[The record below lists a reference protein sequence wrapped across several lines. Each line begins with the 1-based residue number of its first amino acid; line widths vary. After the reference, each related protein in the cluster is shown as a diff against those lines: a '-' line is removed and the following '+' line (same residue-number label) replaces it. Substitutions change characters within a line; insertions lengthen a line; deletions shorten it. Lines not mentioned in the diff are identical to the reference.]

1 MTALVAMSMVA
12 IFAAPLAA
20 QDLKAGA
27 EPLEPAKLERTDA
40 VVYEKE
46 IHPILK
52 NRCMVCHSG
61 PDKESQFDVSSYELL
76 IKGGKRGSP
85 IVPGKSQD
93 SLIFKVCSRTF
104 KPFMPPKG
112 EPAMTALELALVKLW
127 IDQGAKAPTGPLA
140 AATIKVGV
148 TPANVTPIRG
158 IAISPDK
165 SFIVAGRGN
174 QIVVVPDAAKGEV
187 IRTLTAPGLTGP
199 DTKPVVAAHLSI
211 VESMALSPDGN
222 YLASGSFQ
230 EVAIWEM
237 KTGQLVQKLS
247 GFAHGVLALAF
258 SADGKFLATGGGAPG
273 ASGEIRVFAMGSWK
287 LLSAIDNGHSDT
299 VFGVCF
305 NPDGTKLATCGADK
319 FIKVFELPSGK
330 LLKSFEG
337 HTQHVMDVGWKAD
350 GKLLASAGA
359 DNSVR
364 VWSYETGEQVKTM
377 QGHTKQVTRL
387 QFIGKTG
394 LFATC
399 SGDAQVKFWNADG
412 GSLARNFPAAQD
424 FFYAV
429 CVSPDGQLVAAGGEE
444 GIVYLYNGANGQFL
458 RKLEV
463 R

>member
-1 MTALVAMSMVA
+1 MQAVMTICLLA
-12 IFAAPLAA
+12 ISAAPLAA
-20 QDLKAGA
+20 QDLKAGPD
-27 EPLEPAKLERTDA
+27 PLEPAKLDRTDA
-40 VVYEKE
+40 VLYATE

-52 NRCMVCHSG
+52 NRCLVCHSG

-85 IVPGKSQD
+85 IVPGKSQE
-93 SLIFKVCSRTF
+93 SLIFKVCSRTA

-112 EPAMTALELALVKLW
+112 EPAMTAMELALVKLW

-140 AATIKVGV
+140 VAKIKVGV
-148 TPANVTPIRG
+148 VPANVTPIRAV
-158 IAISPDK
+158 AITPDK
-165 SFIVAGRGN
+165 AFILAGRGN
-174 QIVVVPDAAKGEV
+174 QIYVFDTVKGEV
-187 IRTLTAPGLTGP
+187 VRKLMAPGLTGL
-199 DTKPVVAAHLSI
+199 DGKSVAAAHLSI
-211 VESMALSPDGN
+211 VESMALSPDGK

-230 EVAIWEM
+230 EVAIWDM
-237 KTGQLVQKLS
+237 KTGQMVHKLT
-247 GFAHGVLALAF
+247 GLAHGVLALAF
-258 SADGKFLATGGGAPG
+258 SADGKYLASGGGAPA
-273 ASGEIRVFAMGSWK
+273 ASGEIKVFEMGSWK
-287 LLSAIDNGHSDT
+287 LITAIDNGHSDT
-299 VFGVCF
+299 VFGVSF
-305 NPDGTKLATCGADK
+305 HPDGSKLATCSADK
-319 FIKVFELPSGK
+319 FIRVFELPSGK

-359 DNSVR
+359 DNTVR
-364 VWSYETGEQVKTM
+364 VWNYETGEQFKTM

-387 QFIGKTG
+387 QFIGKSG

-429 CVSPDGQLVAAGGEE
+429 SVSPDGQLVAAGGEE
-444 GIVYLYNGANGQFL
+444 GIVYVYNGANGQFL

-463 R
+463 K